1 MLNLNIMTKEIAKRY
16 STVTESATDASGV
29 IAFPGG
35 RLSVLTDR
43 LFRVERGETTD
54 LPTQSIWY
62 RNVSKPEF
70 TSSDDGKKLIVKT
83 AKLTFEYDYLKDKA
97 AVVFLDGKRVSK
109 FGRTLPGTCRT
120 LDMTNGRTKLGKSI
134 VSRSGVAVLDDSD
147 SLLLKEDEYLKRGK
161 CSDKY
166 YFAYGSDYR
175 AAVSDFLRI
184 AGSVPLIPRFAFGNW
199 WSRYHA
205 YSDSAYL
212 NLLERF
218 RNEKLPFTV
227 ATIDMDWHWVDVKK
241 RFGADMVRLS
251 NDSPIARALGNIWSP
266 GWTGFSPNTDLFPD
280 FNGFLKKLNDNNYA
294 VTVNLHPAQGIRPY
308 EDCYEAFC
316 KYLNRDPD
324 KKETIG
330 FSLKNKKYTEAYF
343 DIALRPYE
351 KAGVRFWWIDWQ
363 QGKRSDVEGLDPL
376 WALNHLHILDMA
388 EQGKRPLILS
398 RYAEAGSHRYP
409 LGFSGDTAM
418 TFSTLKFQPY
428 MTASATNIGYT
439 WWSHD
444 IGGHH
449 MGYKSDDLYIRWLQ
463 FGVFSPIMRL
473 HSTAREFM
481 GKEPWKYSESARS
494 IADEYLRFR
503 HRLIPYLYSMNYL
516 TYRDCKALIEPMY
529 YSFNVSEAY
538 RVKNQYTFGNGL
550 VVAPVTEKLCKKTL
564 MAKTELWVPEERYT
578 DIFTGRI
585 YKQGKYT
592 IYRDLKYIPVF
603 AKPGTILPLYR
614 NADDNSIDMLKP
626 LDIKIY
632 RGNGKFELYLDEG
645 DGMGYKD
652 GKYAIINFDL
662 TEAKGNMTLRLTTS
676 GDVSMLSKGLDI
688 RLLFADAIGGSLTVN
703 GCESNGNLVYTG
715 EDVVIELKGYVEKAN
730 EGVREALIDTVSK
743 YQMGNNIKESI
754 FKPILNG
761 NDAILKFLPEYYRGP
776 IMEIKKIYE

>member
-1 MLNLNIMTKEIAKRY
+1 MNIMTKGIVKRY

-83 AKLTFEYDYLKDKA
+83 DKLTFEYDYLRDKA
-97 AVVFLDGKRVSK
+97 AVVFPDGKRVSK
-109 FGRTLPGTCRT
+109 FGRTLQGTCRT

-205 YSDSAYL
+205 YSDSEYL

-218 RNEKLPFTV
+218 KNEKLPFTV

-316 KYLNRDPD
+316 KYLNRDPE

-652 GKYAIINFDL
+652 GKYAIVNFDL
-662 TEAKGNMTLRLTTS
+662 TEAKGNMTLRLTTA

-715 EDVVIELKGYVEKAN
+715 EDAVIELKGYVEKTN

>member
-1 MLNLNIMTKEIAKRY
+1 MNLNIMTKGIIKRY

-83 AKLTFEYDYLKDKA
+83 DKLTFEYDYLKDKA
-97 AVVFLDGKRVSK
+97 AVVFPDGKRVSK
-109 FGRTLPGTCRT
+109 FGRTLQGTCRT

-205 YSDSAYL
+205 YSDSEYL

-316 KYLNRDPD
+316 KYLNRDPE

-376 WALNHLHILDMA
+376 WALNHLHISDMA

-652 GKYAIINFDL
+652 GKYAIVNFDL

-688 RLLFADAIGGSLTVN
+688 RLLFEDAIGGSLTVN

-715 EDVVIELKGYVEKAN
+715 EDAVIELKGYLEKTN
-730 EGVREALIDTVSK
+730 EGEREALIDTVSK

>member
-1 MLNLNIMTKEIAKRY
+1 MNLNIMTNVIVKRY

-83 AKLTFEYDYLKDKA
+83 DKLTFEYDYLKDKA
-97 AVVFLDGKRVSK
+97 AVVFPDRKRISK

-205 YSDSAYL
+205 YSDSEYL

-316 KYLNRDPD
+316 KYLNRDPE

-376 WALNHLHILDMA
+376 WALNHLHISDMA

-652 GKYAIINFDL
+652 GKYAIVNFDL
-662 TEAKGNMTLRLTTS
+662 TESKGNMTLRLTTS

-715 EDVVIELKGYVEKAN
+715 EDVVIELKGYVEKTN

-754 FKPILNG
+754 FKPIMNG
-761 NDAILKFLPEYYRGP
+761 DDAILKFLPEYYRGP

>member
-1 MLNLNIMTKEIAKRY
+1 MNLNIMTKGIVKRY

-83 AKLTFEYDYLKDKA
+83 DKLTFEYDYLKDKA

-205 YSDSAYL
+205 YSDSEYL

-308 EDCYEAFC
+308 EDCYQAFC
-316 KYLNRDPD
+316 KYLNRDPE

-376 WALNHLHILDMA
+376 WALNHLHISDMA

-409 LGFSGDTAM
+409 LGFSGDAAM

-652 GKYAIINFDL
+652 GKYAIVNFDL
-662 TEAKGNMTLRLTTS
+662 TESKGNMTLRLTTS

-715 EDVVIELKGYVEKAN
+715 EDAVIELKGYVEKAN
-730 EGVREALIDTVSK
+730 EGEREALIDTVSK

-776 IMEIKKIYE
+776 IMEIKKIYK

>member
-1 MLNLNIMTKEIAKRY
+1 M
-16 STVTESATDASGV
+16 
-29 IAFPGG
+29 
-35 RLSVLTDR
+35 
-43 LFRVERGETTD
+43 
-54 LPTQSIWY
+54 
-62 RNVSKPEF
+62 
-70 TSSDDGKKLIVKT
+70 
-83 AKLTFEYDYLKDKA
+83 
-97 AVVFLDGKRVSK
+97 
-109 FGRTLPGTCRT
+109 
-120 LDMTNGRTKLGKSI
+120 
-134 VSRSGVAVLDDSD
+134 
-147 SLLLKEDEYLKRGK
+147 
-161 CSDKY
+161 
-166 YFAYGSDYR
+166 
-175 AAVSDFLRI
+175 
-184 AGSVPLIPRFAFGNW
+184 
-199 WSRYHA
+199 
-205 YSDSAYL
+205 
-212 NLLERF
+212 
-218 RNEKLPFTV
+218 
-227 ATIDMDWHWVDVKK
+227 
-241 RFGADMVRLS
+241 
-251 NDSPIARALGNIWSP
+251 
-266 GWTGFSPNTDLFPD
+266 
-280 FNGFLKKLNDNNYA
+280 
-294 VTVNLHPAQGIRPY
+294 HPAQGIRPY

-316 KYLNRDPD
+316 KYLNRDPE

-376 WALNHLHILDMA
+376 WALNHLHISDMA

-603 AKPGTILPLYR
+603 AKSGTILPLYR

-652 GKYAIINFDL
+652 GKYAIVNFDL
-662 TEAKGNMTLRLTTS
+662 TESKGNMTLRLTTS

-688 RLLFADAIGGSLTVN
+688 RLLFEDAIGGSLTVN

-715 EDVVIELKGYVEKAN
+715 EDAVIELKGYVEKSN
-730 EGVREALIDTVSK
+730 EGEREALIDTVSK

>member
-1 MLNLNIMTKEIAKRY
+1 MLNLNIMTNGIVKRY

-83 AKLTFEYDYLKDKA
+83 DKLTFEYDYLKDKA
-97 AVVFLDGKRVSK
+97 AVVFPGGKQVSK

-205 YSDSAYL
+205 YSDSEYL

-218 RNEKLPFTV
+218 RNEKIPFTV

-316 KYLNRDPD
+316 KYLNRDPE

-376 WALNHLHILDMA
+376 WALNHLHISDMA

-449 MGYKSDDLYIRWLQ
+449 MGYKSDELYIRWLQ

-564 MAKTELWVPEERYT
+564 MAETELWVPEERYT

-652 GKYAIINFDL
+652 GKYAIVNFDL

-676 GDVSMLSKGLDI
+676 GDISMLSKGLDI

-715 EDVVIELKGYVEKAN
+715 EDAVIELKGYVEKTN

-776 IMEIKKIYE
+776 IMEIKKIYK

>member
-1 MLNLNIMTKEIAKRY
+1 MNLNIMTNVIVKRY

-83 AKLTFEYDYLKDKA
+83 DKLTFEYDYLKDKA
-97 AVVFLDGKRVSK
+97 AVVFPDGKRISK

-205 YSDSAYL
+205 YSDSEYL

-227 ATIDMDWHWVDVKK
+227 ATIDMDWHWVDAKK

-316 KYLNRDPD
+316 KYLNRDPE

-376 WALNHLHILDMA
+376 WALNHLHISDMA

-550 VVAPVTEKLCKKTL
+550 VVAPVTEKLCKKTS

-652 GKYAIINFDL
+652 GKYAIVNFDL
-662 TEAKGNMTLRLTTS
+662 TESKGNMTLRLTTS

-688 RLLFADAIGGSLTVN
+688 RLLFEDAIGGSLTVN

-715 EDVVIELKGYVEKAN
+715 EDAVIELKGYVEKAN
-730 EGVREALIDTVSK
+730 EGEREALIDIVSK

-776 IMEIKKIYE
+776 IMEIKKIYK

>member
-1 MLNLNIMTKEIAKRY
+1 MNLNIMTKGIVKRY
-16 STVTESATDASGV
+16 STVTESATDVSGV

-97 AVVFLDGKRVSK
+97 AVVFPDWKRISK

-205 YSDSAYL
+205 YSDSEYL

-316 KYLNRDPD
+316 KYLNRDPE

-614 NADDNSIDMLKP
+614 NADDNSIDTLKP

-652 GKYAIINFDL
+652 GKFAIVNFDL

-715 EDVVIELKGYVEKAN
+715 EDAVIELKGYLEKTN